1 MGPSVSA
8 HRGHDPPGTVTD
20 ARLVRAPRR
29 AAGGRAGNPSRG
41 LPGHRNDVVHTP
53 LRHATTSGGAGV
65 DRLWT
70 LEPEAVTRQLTHCG
84 RHESRCL
91 LVIIDGGITS
101 PVRQCLSAG
110 SLEATEETFGWP
122 IPASR
127 AMAAS
132 ATGHGRRASV
142 GVTTDARWWW
152 RRRGAGRAGAQGGR
166 RTGRRVHAP
175 TGPRP
180 AAGASTRPPRSL
192 SPHRAGWLPRRCGSP
207 PHSPPSGCCAPGPAV
222 RRAVVRR

>member
-8 HRGHDPPGTVTD
+8 HRGHDPPRTVTD
-20 ARLVRAPRR
+20 ARLVRAPGR
-29 AAGGRAGNPSRG
+29 AAGGGPETRPAAC
-41 LPGHRNDVVHTP
+41 PGI
-53 LRHATTSGGAGV
+53 ATTSCTLHFGYATSSGGAGV
-65 DRLWT
+65 DQLWT
-70 LEPEAVTRQLTHCG
+70 LEPEAATRQLTHCG

-110 SLEATEETFGWP
+110 SLEATEEPAGWP

-127 AMAAS
+127 AIAAS
-132 ATGHGRRASV
+132 ATGHGRRAAV
-142 GVTTDARWWW
+142 GLATAARWWW

-166 RTGRRVHAP
+166 RAGRRVHAP

-180 AAGASTRPPRSL
+180 AAGVSTRPPRSPP
-192 SPHRAGWLPRRCGSP
+192 PHRAGWLPIGCRSP
-207 PHSPPSGCCAPGPAV
+207 RHSPLPRMLRPRPSQ
-222 RRAVVRR
+222 

>member
-20 ARLVRAPRR
+20 ARLVRAPGR
-29 AAGGRAGNPSRG
+29 AAGWRAGNPSRG

-53 LRHATTSGGAGV
+53 LRHATTSGGACV

-70 LEPEAVTRQLTHCG
+70 LEPEAVTRHLTHCG

-142 GVTTDARWWW
+142 GLTTDARWWW
-152 RRRGAGRAGAQGGR
+152 RRRGAGGAGALASRSAGQR
-166 RTGRRVHAP
+166 LHAP
-175 TGPRP
+175 IEPRP
-180 AAGASTRPPRSL
+180 AAGASTRPPRS
-192 SPHRAGWLPRRCGSP
+192 PPPRRAGWLPMRCWSP
-207 PHSPPSGCCAPGPAV
+207 RHSPPSQMLRPRPSQ
-222 RRAVVRR
+222 